1 MRVKFGRPLVT
12 ILTLVIAIIIANPM
26 SVEAQSTGLKNKVI
40 KIQSISTHTIRDPA
54 TGNIAT
60 VRVATGGT
68 LTTWHEGVG
77 WSQMYRVLLDAPN
90 YNKFIF
96 VAWQVQGHS
105 VLGISHYDW
114 TDAISTF
121 FKIRFSRDYQT
132 CKAEAWLGRKTG
144 LQNVITYEITGWR
157 TELLATRFSPA
168 YCSIE
173 QIS

>member
-1 MRVKFGRPLVT
+1 MRVKFGSPFVT
-12 ILTLVIAIIIANPM
+12 IFALVIAIIIASPM
-26 SVEAQSTGLKNKVI
+26 NVQAQSIGLNHKVI
-40 KIQSISTHTIRDPA
+40 KIQSISNHTIRDPA
-54 TGNIAT
+54 TGNITT

-77 WSQMYRVLLDAPN
+77 WSQMYRVRLDAPN
-90 YNKFIF
+90 YNRFIF
-96 VAWQVQGHS
+96 VDWQMQGRS

-121 FKIRFSRDYQT
+121 FKIRFSQDYQT
-132 CKAEAWLGRKTG
+132 CQAEAWLGRKTG

-157 TELLATRFSPA
+157 TELLSTRFSPA